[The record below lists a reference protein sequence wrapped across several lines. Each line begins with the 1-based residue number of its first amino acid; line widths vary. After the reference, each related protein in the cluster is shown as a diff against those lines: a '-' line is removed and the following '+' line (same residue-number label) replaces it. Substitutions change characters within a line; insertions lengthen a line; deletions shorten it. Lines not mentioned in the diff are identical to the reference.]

1 MSTSENLEVL
11 FELEYDQTFIG
22 YHMGYIIQSKIYILD
37 QFKLILKISS
47 DENITKGA

>member
-11 FELEYDQTFIG
+11 FEFIE
-22 YHMGYIIQSKIYILD
+22 YHMGYIIQSKIYIID

-47 DENITKGA
+47 NENITKGA

>member
-11 FELEYDQTFIG
+11 FELEYDQTL

-47 DENITKGA
+47 DENITN

>member
-11 FELEYDQTFIG
+11 FELEYIG
-22 YHMGYIIQSKIYILD
+22 YHMGYIIQSKIYIID

-47 DENITKGA
+47 NQNITKGA